1 MTVVDVNIRKNPQH
15 KAEMDN
21 TDIIVTSLTKVQLS
35 GYAYQKQTT
44 NDSFVS
50 DKRQL

>member
-1 MTVVDVNIRKNPQH
+1 MTVVDVNIRKKPQH

-35 GYAYQKQTT
+35 GYAYQMLIDISVHDIMTIT
-44 NDSFVS
+44 
-50 DKRQL
+50 